1 MKPHVAVAGELTL
14 RGSVLPV
21 GGIKDQILA
30 AHRAGIR
37 EIVLPAQNARD
48 LEEVPSEV
56 KVDLTFHL
64 VSRLDE
70 VLPLVLAEPEPD
82 EDEDEA
88 APPAA
93 GGEAH
98 V

>member
-1 MKPHVAVAGELTL
+1 
-14 RGSVLPV
+14 VLPV
-21 GGIKDQILA
+21 GGIKDQVLA

-48 LEEVPSEV
+48 LEEVPPEV
-56 KVDLTFHL
+56 KNDLRFHL
-64 VSRLDE
+64 VHRLDE

-82 EDEDEA
+82 PDADE
-88 APPAA
+88 PASSTS
-93 GGEAH
+93 GEAH